1 MENIMKRLFIGSTAA
16 VCMTIAFSALST
28 AQTSTPSL
36 GDYARSVRQNKPQAA
51 KAPAKVYDNDTIPS
65 ATTISVVGTAPQ
77 TVADASKNDKDT
89 TQPDAKTADAKTS
102 DQPDAKTAEAK
113 STDKSAADSKAV
125 DKAGDKK
132 AAEVRPGQSLEERQ
146 KAFDAWKTKIADQK
160 KKIDQL
166 ARELN
171 DYQHNSTLAQVS
183 VWPETQK
190 YGQGLAEKQKALEQA
205 KTELSELQEQ
215 ARKAGVPASVAE

>member
-1 MENIMKRLFIGSTAA
+1 MKRLFIGSTAA
-16 VCMTIAFSALST
+16 VCLTIAFSALST

-77 TVADASKNDKDT
+77 TIGDASKNDKDT
-89 TQPDAKTADAKTS
+89 QTDTQAADAKTS
-102 DQPDAKTAEAK
+102 GQSDVKAADAKSGDK
-113 STDKSAADSKAV
+113 STGDSKAV

-132 AAEVRPGQSLEERQ
+132 TAEVKPGQSLEERQ
-146 KAFDAWKTKIADQK
+146 KAFDVWKTRIADQK

-205 KTELSELQEQ
+205 KTGLSDLQEQ

>member
-1 MENIMKRLFIGSTAA
+1 MEKIMKRLFFCSTAA
-16 VCMTIAFSALST
+16 VCLTIALSAVSS

-36 GDYARSVRQNKPQAA
+36 GDYARSVRQNKPQAT

-65 ATTISVVGTAPQ
+65 STTISVVGTAPQ

-89 TQPDAKTADAKTS
+89 TQLDAKTADAKTGDQS
-102 DQPDAKTAEAK
+102 DVKA
-113 STDKSAADSKAV
+113 TDTKASDKPVPESKAV
-125 DKAGDKK
+125 DKTAEKK
-132 AAEVRPGQSLEERQ
+132 TAEVKPGQSLEERQ
-146 KAFDAWKTKIADQK
+146 KAFDAWKTRITDQK

-190 YGQGLAEKQKALEQA
+190 YGQGLAEKQKALDQA
-205 KTELSELQEQ
+205 KTQLSDLQEQ

>member
-1 MENIMKRLFIGSTAA
+1 MENIMKRLFIGSAA
-16 VCMTIAFSALST
+16 AICLTIALSAVSI
-28 AQTSTPSL
+28 AQTSSPSL
-36 GDYARSVRQNKPQAA
+36 GDYARSVRHNKPQAT

-65 ATTISVVGTAPQ
+65 STTISVVGTAPQ
-77 TVADASKNDKDT
+77 TAADNKDT
-89 TQPDAKTADAKTS
+89 QPEAKTADAKTN
-102 DQPDAKTAEAK
+102 DQPDAKAADVK
-113 STDKSAADSKAV
+113 SSDKSAADSKAV
-125 DKAGDKK
+125 DKPVDKK
-132 AAEVRPGQSLEERQ
+132 AAEVKPGQSLEERQ

-190 YGQGLAEKQKALEQA
+190 YGQGLAEKQKALDQA
-205 KTELSELQEQ
+205 KTDLNDLQEQ